1 MFNRQKSKYPKINNP
16 KRVEELL
23 RCCLTLKTM
32 AELLKEHSKLF
43 DFSQLGSEQ
52 KAMLIAEDYDTFSE
66 FIDVASIPTSYKVDL
81 FLLMPKIMLDKIDFD
96 KVTKVD
102 IGKIARVRP
111 SYVHKY
117 NLPLHRM
124 PIDGWYRLIK
134 YRKMYLE
141 LFVQNLQYI
150 RNKSDI
156 KNFLLRNQEIMPILT
171 VENMEK
177 SCLNAKDWILFLSW
191 DGVYGAYSDEVNDW
205 LDIEFTVDV
214 LSGDS
219 TNTKYTAKARSIIK
233 GINDGDAN
241 PSE

>member
-1 MFNRQKSKYPKINNP
+1 
-16 KRVEELL
+16 
-23 RCCLTLKTM
+23 
-32 AELLKEHSKLF
+32 
-43 DFSQLGSEQ
+43 
-52 KAMLIAEDYDTFSE
+52 
-66 FIDVASIPTSYKVDL
+66 
-81 FLLMPKIMLDKIDFD
+81 
-96 KVTKVD
+96 
-102 IGKIARVRP
+102 
-111 SYVHKY
+111 
-117 NLPLHRM
+117 
-124 PIDGWYRLIK
+124 
-134 YRKMYLE
+134 MYLE